1 MDKNGGP
8 NYLKAWREKRGLSQE
23 ELAAAVNTAPSM
35 ISMLETAERGL
46 SAKWLRRLAPALD
59 TSPGHLLDLDP
70 NAVDDDI
77 IDIWATISERDR
89 PRVKRILEQFK
100 TGTED

>member
-8 NYLKAWREKRGLSQE
+8 NHLKAWREHRGISQE
-23 ELAAAVNTAPSM
+23 DLAAAVGASPGM
-35 ISMLETAERGL
+35 ISMLETSERGL

-70 NAVDDDI
+70 GEVDNDV
-77 IDIWATISERDR
+77 IDIWATISERDK
-89 PRVKRILEQFK
+89 PRVRRILEQFK
-100 TGTED
+100 TGTDD